1 MNLLQ
6 IKYALEIARTHSIN
20 KASESLFVGQSALS
34 RAMKELEASL
44 GTAIFERSAKGM
56 FLTPAG
62 EIFIRHAQSLLKQAE
77 ALENL
82 FSTEIRR
89 QKRFSVSAPRVGYI
103 TAAFAHFSKQLKPD
117 ESVEIFYQETDT
129 LQVLKNVLQETCKLG
144 ILHYTEQYDNYYK
157 SMLEEKG
164 LAYELIAEF
173 EERLVLSKSHPLAK
187 KTSILQEDLQPFTE
201 VELADSFVP
210 ALPPDED
217 KLPESMSF
225 SLRRIHVFEQE
236 SLLTLL
242 SQNPQTYAFLS
253 PLPEDT
259 LARYSLTQIGCE
271 FRKNRCRNLLIHRKD
286 YRLSETDHLFIQSLI
301 DSKRALTAML

>member
-1 MNLLQ
+1 M
-6 IKYALEIARTHSIN
+6 
-20 KASESLFVGQSALS
+20 
-34 RAMKELEASL
+34 
-44 GTAIFERSAKGM
+44 
-56 FLTPAG
+56 
-62 EIFIRHAQSLLKQAE
+62 
-77 ALENL
+77 
-82 FSTEIRR
+82 
-89 QKRFSVSAPRVGYI
+89 
-103 TAAFAHFSKQLKPD
+103 
-117 ESVEIFYQETDT
+117 
-129 LQVLKNVLQETCKLG
+129 
-144 ILHYTEQYDNYYK
+144 
-157 SMLEEKG
+157 
-164 LAYELIAEF
+164 
-173 EERLVLSKSHPLAK
+173 
-187 KTSILQEDLQPFTE
+187 
-201 VELADSFVP
+201 
-210 ALPPDED
+210 PPDED